1 MLISLIFDQHSYIT
15 MGIRCPIKR
24 VFPTIIHMSQSVL
37 KGAAMTEMKKDIQL
51 IWDFDDTLVQTY
63 GEFERTNQQVAE
75 IIAKA
80 IYGEVQ
86 NLNEIKMYQRN
97 LDVQMVSSY
106 GFVPKR
112 FILGW
117 MNTYQ
122 YFLQKSGK
130 LEDSSTKEKIQKT
143 AKDVYTR
150 KYQNVPDAIPVL
162 RQLKLEGYSN
172 LILTAGVD
180 YIQKRKVAE
189 SGALDYIDQVYV
201 YPQKT
206 PDTLKKII
214 HLHPASQY
222 VMIGNSL
229 RSDIYPAL
237 VNDVWGFH
245 FEQNTWE
252 ADNYD
257 IDTNN
262 KKYVPV
268 NSISQ
273 IPYELNR
280 RLNIGRSEVA
290 LPL

>member
-1 MLISLIFDQHSYIT
+1 
-15 MGIRCPIKR
+15 
-24 VFPTIIHMSQSVL
+24 
-37 KGAAMTEMKKDIQL
+37 MTKMKKDIQL
-51 IWDFDDTLVQTY
+51 IWDFDDTIVQTY
-63 GEFERTNQQVAE
+63 GEFERTNQLVAE

-80 IYGEVQ
+80 IYGDVQ
-86 NLNEIKMYQRN
+86 NIDEIKTYQRK
-97 LDVQMVSSY
+97 LDVAMVSSY

-117 MNTYQ
+117 LKTYQ

-130 LEDSSTKEKIQKT
+130 PEDPSAKEEIQK
-143 AKDVYTR
+143 AAQDVYIR
-150 KYQNVPDAIPVL
+150 KYKNVPDAIPVL
-162 RQLKLEGYSN
+162 RQLKSEGYSN

-180 YIQKRKVAE
+180 QIQKRKITE
-189 SGALDYIDQVYV
+189 SGALHYMDRVYV

-206 PDTLKKII
+206 PETLKKII
-214 HLHPASQY
+214 HYNPASQY

-229 RSDIYPAL
+229 KSDVYPAL

-245 FEQNTWE
+245 FAQDTWE

-268 NSISQ
+268 HSLSQ
-273 IPYELNR
+273 IPYELHKH
-280 RLNIGRSEVA
+280 LNIGRPEIA